1 MESNSFS
8 KPVYGCSGIVFILTI
23 VTMKTID
30 FSYFIERYLA
40 GEMDDAEKE
49 WFSKELEGNEML
61 RHEVE
66 LRRKTDSIIADQ
78 GIMNLRSKLNAI
90 EKKRAES
97 ALKARP
103 SKRPGKLKYAALL
116 VILVAIAGG
125 TFLFRDTTL
134 STNEIIEKY
143 YQPYEAVTSTR
154 SDQQISAEDYNIALE
169 YYKIRDFK
177 QAALY
182 FTKVLETE
190 PDNMG
195 TTLLNGISNY
205 EIKNYPVAELSF
217 EKVIT
222 DNKNYYV
229 DHAQWYLA
237 LCYMQTGEIPKAR
250 GEFSLIEKSN
260 TIYSRKARKILR
272 ELK

>member
-1 MESNSFS
+1 
-8 KPVYGCSGIVFILTI
+8 
-23 VTMKTID
+23 MKTID

-40 GEMDDAEKE
+40 GEMDEAERE
-49 WFSKELEGNEML
+49 WFSKELEGNEKL

-66 LRRKTDSIIADQ
+66 LRRKTDSIIANQ

-90 EKKRAES
+90 EKERTESTPQERPAKRS
-97 ALKARP
+97 N
-103 SKRPGKLKYAALL
+103 KLKYAAVLAVL
-116 VILVAIAGG
+116 IIIAGG
-125 TFLFRDTTL
+125 TLLFRGRTMTTG
-134 STNEIIEKY
+134 EIIEKY
-143 YQPYEAVTSTR
+143 YQPYEAVTATR
-154 SDQQISAEDYNIALE
+154 SDTKISAEDYNIALE

-177 QAALY
+177 QAAMY
-182 FTKVLETE
+182 FSKVLEKE

-237 LCYMQTGEIPKAR
+237 MCYMQTGEIIKAR
-250 GEFSLIEKSN
+250 GELSLIEKSN
-260 TIYSRKARKILR
+260 TIYSKKARKILR